1 MSADVIRSMNR
12 QTLTVNLKQVTASM
26 DMVTVD
32 MPAKS

>member
-1 MSADVIRSMNR
+1 MSADIIRSMNR
-12 QTLTVNLKQVTASM
+12 QAMTLNMKQVTASM